1 MKRHADVVWKDE
13 IITRDKQGK
22 NARSMKDKRVLV
34 DLITG
39 NSSQLENKGTNKS
52 KPEFSCQHSLLE
64 GTRRLDDATSMESAS
79 TFRTKLELL
88 S

>member
-1 MKRHADVVWKDE
+1 
-13 IITRDKQGK
+13 
-22 NARSMKDKRVLV
+22 MKDKRVLV

-39 NSSQLENKGTNKS
+39 NLKTNKGTNKS
-52 KPEFSCQHSLLE
+52 EPEVSCRHSLLE

-79 TFRTKLELL
+79 TFRTKLEQL